1 MTEGNFPVWQHLFES
16 PIGWI
21 GLYLDQ
27 GLVWTLAMGCVDPKR
42 CQSHLVKES
51 KHLKVDVF
59 EADLPGKVKTFA
71 RKVEKDIQDFLKGG
85 HVDLS
90 EVPVHVHATTPFQE
104 KVLRACHAIPR
115 GKTLTYQQL
124 AASAGSPRAYRAV
137 GNIMAKNKVP
147 LLIPCHR
154 VISCGGRMGGF
165 SAPQGINLKER
176 LLKLEAA
183 S

>member
-59 EADLPGKVKTFA
+59 EADLPGKVTGA
-71 RKVEKDIQDFLKGG
+71 TNTYLHDIQPDGAL
-85 HVDLS
+85 
-90 EVPVHVHATTPFQE
+90 HART
-104 KVLRACHAIPR
+104 LRQPGPRAILDALDEDAVRRAREHARRRRRPA
-115 GKTLTYQQL
+115 G
-124 AASAGSPRAYRAV
+124 ASALIVRAALGALV
-137 GNIMAKNKVP
+137 
-147 LLIPCHR
+147 LL
-154 VISCGGRMGGF
+154 
-165 SAPQGINLKER
+165 
-176 LLKLEAA
+176 
-183 S
+183 